1 MPAPDAGRAG
11 KITLLNSGVLAMIR
25 FSDEH
30 VWVRVE
36 GDTGV
41 VGITVHAQDTLGDI
55 VFVELPAI
63 GKTLAAKDVAG
74 VVESVKA
81 AADVYTPV
89 SGTVTEVNEAL
100 RADPA
105 LANSEPL
112 GDGWFYKLKLSQL
125 AELDALMDETA
136 YASFSA

>member
-1 MPAPDAGRAG
+1 
-11 KITLLNSGVLAMIR
+11 MIR

-63 GKTLAAKDVAG
+63 GKILSAKDVAG

-112 GDGWFYKLKLSQL
+112 GAGWFYKLKLSQPT
-125 AELDALMDETA
+125 ELDALMDEAA

>member
-1 MPAPDAGRAG
+1 
-11 KITLLNSGVLAMIR
+11 MIR

-81 AADVYTPV
+81 AADVYAPV
-89 SGTVTEVNEAL
+89 SGTVTEVNETL

-112 GDGWFYKLKLSQL
+112 GDGWFFKLKLSQP

-136 YASFSA
+136 YAKFSA